1 LILIIG
7 LAIKILRRTKLPQIR
22 QRLLT
27 VCGHESDRKEIMDIT
42 LADVFYWVGSALAT
56 VAVFGGLY
64 AVIVETT
71 DPVLR
76 PATLPGL
83 VPLLLGVGGMLWLV
97 GCALRYFLASY

>member
-1 LILIIG
+1 
-7 LAIKILRRTKLPQIR
+7 
-22 QRLLT
+22 
-27 VCGHESDRKEIMDIT
+27 MDIT

-76 PATLPGL
+76 PATPPGL
-83 VPLLLGVGGMLWLV
+83 VPLLLGVGDMLWLV

>member
-7 LAIKILRRTKLPQIR
+7 LAIKILSAAFVDRVR
-22 QRLLT
+22 
-27 VCGHESDRKEIMDIT
+27 HESDRKEITDIK
-42 LADVFYWVGSALAT
+42 LADVFYWAGSALAT

-76 PATLPGL
+76 PATPPGL